1 MKAKL
6 KSLKNH
12 QGFMKYFRNTS
23 WLFGEKILRM
33 VVGLFVGV
41 WVARYLGPEQYGLL
55 SYAQSFVGLF
65 AAFATLG
72 LDGIVVREL
81 VKDESRRDELIGT
94 AFWLKLAGSI
104 VVLSLLAI
112 AVNFTSNDSDTNVIV
127 FIIASATVFQA
138 FNVVDLYFQSRV
150 LSKYVVYA
158 NVISLFISSMVKI
171 ALILNEAPLI
181 AFAWMVL
188 FDSVVLAMGFI
199 CFYIKHSRHST
210 PATRHSAL
218 DAESNSKFK
227 IQNLTF
233 KRETAISLLKDSWP
247 LILSGIVISIYMK
260 IDQVMI
266 KEMLGNEAVGQ
277 YAAAVRLSEAWYFIP
292 MVITSSIFPAIIN
305 AKKQSEELYY
315 ARLQRLYDLMVWMAI
330 AIALPMTFLSDW
342 VVNLLYGVQYNQ
354 SGTVLAL
361 HIWTG
366 VFVFLGV
373 ASSKWFVSE
382 NLQKNSFYR
391 TLAGAILNIFLNYL
405 LIPLYG
411 IYGAAIATLASQA
424 VASYLFNVTNKK
436 LRYTFLLQTNAIF
449 FPFRKIGVKLG

>member
-181 AFAWMVL
+181 AFVWTAL
-188 FDSVVLAMGFI
+188 FDSMVLASGYVYF
-199 CFYIKHSRHST
+199 FLKANNKYT
-210 PATRHSAL
+210 NTRITLA
-218 DAESNSKFK
+218 
-227 IQNLTF
+227 NLTF
-233 KRETAISLLKDSWP
+233 KRETAVNLLRDSWP
-247 LILSGIVISIYMK
+247 LMFSGFMVSIYAQL
-260 IDQVMI
+260 DQVML
-266 KEMLGNEAVGQ
+266 KNMVNAAEVGQ
-277 YAAAVRLSEAWYFIP
+277 YSAAVRFNSIWSFIP
-292 MVITSSIFPAIIN
+292 SIVLISISPSIFK
-305 AKKQSEELYY
+305 AKQVSEKLFLE
-315 ARLQRLYDLMVWMAI
+315 RLQILYDSFVVYGLFIIVIVLILGDFLIDFTFGAAYTDTAMVLNFI
-330 AIALPMTFLSDW
+330 
-342 VVNLLYGVQYNQ
+342 
-354 SGTVLAL
+354 
-361 HIWTG
+361 
-366 VFVFLGV
+366 VFSNIFSYLGA
-373 ASSKWFVSE
+373 ASSRWFMNRGFEKKILFRNVFGVGF
-382 NLQKNSFYR
+382 NI
-391 TLAGAILNIFLNYL
+391 AGNIV
-405 LIPLYG
+405 LIPKYG
-411 IYGAAIATLASQA
+411 ATGAAISTFVTQFAANFIYDFLDKDTKIVFTQKKDAL
-424 VASYLFNVTNKK
+424 LFKTAFFRLKGIVYGSK
-436 LRYTFLLQTNAIF
+436 RY
-449 FPFRKIGVKLG
+449 

>member
-12 QGFMKYFRNTS
+12 QGFMKYFKNTS

-158 NVISLFISSMVKI
+158 NIISLFISSMVKI

-181 AFAWMVL
+181 AFVWTAL
-188 FDSVVLAMGFI
+188 FDSMVLALG
-199 CFYIKHSRHST
+199 YIHFFLK
-210 PATRHSAL
+210 A
-218 DAESNSKFK
+218 NSKYTNTQ
-227 IQNLTF
+227 ITLANLAF
-233 KRETAISLLKDSWP
+233 KRETAVNLLKDSWP

-266 KEMLGNEAVGQ
+266 KEMLDSEAVGQ

-292 MVITSSIFPAIIN
+292 MAVASSLFPAIIN

-361 HIWTG
+361 YIWAG

-382 NLQKNSFYR
+382 NLQEYSLYR

-405 LIPLYG
+405 LIPIYG
-411 IYGAAIATLASQA
+411 IYGAAIATLVSQA
-424 VASYLFNVTNKK
+424 IASYLFNATNKK
-436 LRYTFLLQTNAIF
+436 LRYTFLLQTNAIL
-449 FPFRKIGVKLG
+449 FPFRKLGVKCG